1 MASLTQWTWVWV
13 DSGSWWWTGRPGVL
27 QFMGSQRVGH
37 DWLNWTE
44 LEVKEEK
51 INLIGSWEN
60 MPLFSLLLWF
70 IFGFTIWVYYMNLLY
85 LGLLYIWFT
94 IYLLVA
100 SKFQN
105 LLYIWLVFIGYLAFY
120 LWSSFLTHLFPKSHY
135 ALVSITSVIFLIGGG
150 RTLKL
155 KGWILNTDW
164 VKSLWLVTFG

>member
-1 MASLTQWTWVWV
+1 MASPTQWTLVWV

-27 QFMGSQRVGH
+27 QFMGLQRVGY

-44 LEVKEEK
+44 LEVKKEK

-70 IFGFTIWVYYMNLLY
+70 IFGFTIYLVYN
-85 LGLLYIWFT
+85 IIT
-94 IYLLVA
+94 SSHQISKPLV
-100 SKFQN
+100 
-105 LLYIWLVFIGYLAFY
+105 YWLVFIGYLTFY

-164 VKSLWLVTFG
+164 VKSLLACDLWLVS